1 MKIQDVQFVGSFGFP
16 GKLPRDPRPEVA
28 LFGRSNVGKSS
39 LINTILGRRGVARIS
54 KTPGKTRS
62 ANFFMINDRFF
73 LVDMPGYGFARASKS
88 EISRWDKI
96 YAQYLSDTTR
106 NNALIQLVDMRHDP
120 TPADVDNT
128 ARMADT
134 GHPLC
139 IVFNKSDKVGRPLAE
154 RRIRD
159 SLAILEAPPQTAVIP
174 FSSVTGTGKNE
185 LWGWITDSL
194 SL

>member
-1 MKIQDVQFVGSFGFP
+1 MKILDVQFVGSYGFP
-16 GKLPRDPRPEVA
+16 GQLLREQRPEIA

-62 ANFFMINDRFF
+62 ANFFKINDRFF
-73 LVDMPGYGFARASKS
+73 LVDMPGYGFARAPKS
-88 EISRWDKI
+88 EIVRWNRI

-106 NNALIQLVDMRHDP
+106 NNALVQLVDMRHDP
-120 TPADVDNT
+120 TAADVDNT

-134 GHPLC
+134 GRPLC
-139 IVFNKSDKVGRPLAE
+139 IVFNKSDKVGKPLTE

-159 SLAILEAPPQTAVIP
+159 SLVILDAPPRTAVIA
-174 FSSVTGTGKNE
+174 FSSVTGAGRQE
-185 LWGWITDSL
+185 LWDWISDSL